1 MSELIGYHKII
12 NDNRIQHFKIKVSN
26 KNSHK
31 EENLK
36 RILSKA
42 KNKKILLSIDI
53 EGDEYRVLH
62 DIAKQSKFIHLIVIE
77 FHFLDKKRFLF
88 KKVLKELKK
97 NFDIIHIHGNN
108 YTSFC
113 NDGLPITLEMTLRNK
128 KIYPLPQKNL
138 VKKFPIKKLDYP
150 NFKDKKDL
158 QFHY

>member
-1 MSELIGYHKII
+1 MH
-12 NDNRIQHFKIKVSN
+12 N
-26 KNSHK
+26 
-31 EENLK
+31 
-36 RILSKA
+36 
-42 KNKKILLSIDI
+42 
-53 EGDEYRVLH
+53 
-62 DIAKQSKFIHLIVIE
+62 IAKLSKFIHLIVIE
-77 FHFLDKKRFLF
+77 FHFLDKKRFSF